1 MKAIAQALLNL
12 AAFVELSDD
21 SVIDPDSA
29 VGTLEQFLADLNSGD
44 QGERE
49 YLKGIMRQEIGSL
62 DDRSEEEQARVTFYL
77 DLMEQLD

>member
-1 MKAIAQALLNL
+1 MKTIAKALLNL

-29 VGTLEQFLADLNSGD
+29 VGALEQFLADLNSGD

-62 DDRSEEEQARVTFYL
+62 NDRSEEEQARVTFYL

>member
-29 VGTLEQFLADLNSGD
+29 VGALEQFLADLNSGD
-44 QGERE
+44 QGSANISKE
-49 YLKGIMRQEIGSL
+49 S
-62 DDRSEEEQARVTFYL
+62 
-77 DLMEQLD
+77 